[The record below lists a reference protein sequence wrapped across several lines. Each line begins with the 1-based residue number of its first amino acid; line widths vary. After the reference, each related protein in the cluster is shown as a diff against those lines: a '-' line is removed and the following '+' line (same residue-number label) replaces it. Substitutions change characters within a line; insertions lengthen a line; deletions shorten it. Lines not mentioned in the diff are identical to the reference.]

1 MPSDLIHTAPSLKS
15 IEVVVSTASRLPRLQ
30 AASKSKLLAL
40 ISLAMLLTASTACEN
55 WRCWMSCSVRDTSTK
70 RRMRGL
76 SVFSWRSSSRAKSA
90 MQRSMPLRSL
100 SAKYA
105 KVSSTSD
112 WQSNSLESSPSIAAR
127 DKTRVAVARSPM

>member
-1 MPSDLIHTAPSLKS
+1 
-15 IEVVVSTASRLPRLQ
+15 
-30 AASKSKLLAL
+30 
-40 ISLAMLLTASTACEN
+40 
-55 WRCWMSCSVRDTSTK
+55 
-70 RRMRGL
+70 
-76 SVFSWRSSSRAKSA
+76 

-127 DKTRVAVARSPM
+127 DKTRVAVARSPQGALYAMLADATGHGLAAGVAPLVEKLGVPPESAG